1 MPLPDKIR
9 VLIVDDIAE
18 TRENIRR
25 MLQFDNSIEII
36 GVAESGKEAIELT
49 QQHKP
54 EVIIMDINLGDIDGI
69 ATTEIIHKKVPYVQV
84 VILSVQSDPNYM
96 RRAML
101 AGARDFLAKPPTIDE
116 LVAAIK
122 RAGAMA
128 FEEKSKAAAVYP
140 GGMGNT
146 GQPGYPSNQPPG
158 KIIVV
163 YSPKGGTGVSMIAA
177 NLSIALQQGNN
188 KVVLVDGSLQFGD
201 VAVLLNEQGRN
212 NLFDLTQRAD
222 ELDPEIIEGVV
233 VTHAASGLK
242 ILACPPRPEMADSI
256 TGEQFGKLLEYLR
269 HLFSYI
275 VVDTA
280 SYLTDVVQTAIEYAD
295 HIILVTTQEIP
306 SIKSCNLF
314 LSLAT
319 ATGIRQRVLFV
330 MNQYD
335 KRIKITPEKV
345 GESLHQ
351 EIQISIPL
359 DEKIIPNSIN
369 RGVPFVLENKTFP
382 VSKILINLAEMIEK
396 MSQPDEQFLEKG
408 TPGKK

>member
-25 MLQFDNSIEII
+25 MLQFDSSIEVV
-36 GVAESGKEAIELT
+36 GAAESGKEAVELT

-54 EVIIMDINLGDIDGI
+54 DVIIMDINLGDVDGI
-69 ATTEIIHKKVPYVQV
+69 ATTEIIRKKVPYIQV

-122 RAGAMA
+122 RAGTMA
-128 FEEKSKAAAVYP
+128 IEEKNKAAAVYP
-140 GGMGNT
+140 GGLAT
-146 GQPGYPSNQPPG
+146 GQAGYSFNRQPG
-158 KIIVV
+158 KIVVV

-177 NLSIALQQGNN
+177 NLSIALQHGDN

-212 NLFDLTQRAD
+212 NLYDLTQRAD

-233 VTHAASGLK
+233 MTHSATGLK
-242 ILACPPRPEMADSI
+242 ILACPPRPELADSI
-256 TGEQFGKLLEYLR
+256 TGEEFGKLLEYLR
-269 HLFSYI
+269 QLFTYI

-295 HIILVTTQEIP
+295 QIILVTTQEIP

-330 MNQYD
+330 MNRYD

-351 EIQISIPL
+351 EIPISIPL
-359 DEKIIPNSIN
+359 DEKIIPNSVN
-369 RGVPFVLENKTFP
+369 RGVPFVMENRTFP
-382 VSKILINLAEMIEK
+382 VSKILINLADMIEK
-396 MSQPDEQFLEKG
+396 IDQPEEQVFDKG
-408 TPGKK
+408 MLGKK